1 MLFPAED
8 MVGPHDEIMA
18 SCGVSGAAL
27 SDKITI
33 VSFIE
38 DVVAQDLEVK
48 RQVEIEAAAM
58 TTEEDAY
65 KLSIQYH
72 SIYVA
77 ACAVRPEQVQPV
89 ISMVQHAERTSP
101 QSSESTTDNSDGE
114 GLDPQDNAIR

>member
-1 MLFPAED
+1 MHALPED
-8 MVGPHDEIMA
+8 MVGPHDAIMA
-18 SCGVSGAAL
+18 SCGVSGTAL

-38 DVVAQDLEVK
+38 DGVAQEVK
-48 RQVEIEAAAM
+48 RRVDLKAAAM
-58 TTEEDAY
+58 TTEEDLQLCL

-77 ACAVRPEQVQPV
+77 ACAVHPEQVQ
-89 ISMVQHAERTSP
+89 HAEWTSP

-114 GLDPQDNAIR
+114 SLHP

>member
-1 MLFPAED
+1 
-8 MVGPHDEIMA
+8 MA

-38 DVVAQDLEVK
+38 DDVAQEVK
-48 RQVEIEAAAM
+48 RQVDIEAAAM
-58 TTEEDAY
+58 TTEEGLQLRL

-77 ACAVRPEQVQPV
+77 ACAVCPEQVQ
-89 ISMVQHAERTSP
+89 HAKWTSP

-114 GLDPQDNAIR
+114 SLHP